1 MPVGRSG
8 FFVFPNLFVPFF
20 DGGGGG
26 VPGFRK
32 YSHLFE
38 VSNKKIL
45 RP

>member
-26 VPGFRK
+26 VPVFRK
-32 YSHLFE
+32 YSHLFK
-38 VSNKKIL
+38 VSDKKIL

>member
-20 DGGGGG
+20 DGGGG
-26 VPGFRK
+26 VPVFRK
-32 YSHLFE
+32 YSHLFK